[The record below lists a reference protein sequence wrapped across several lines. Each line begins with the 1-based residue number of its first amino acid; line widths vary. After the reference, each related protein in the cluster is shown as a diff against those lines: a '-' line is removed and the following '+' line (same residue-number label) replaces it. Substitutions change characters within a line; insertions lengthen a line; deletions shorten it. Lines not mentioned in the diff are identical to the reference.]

1 MAIGMAF
8 GFIFLAQ
15 LCKIVTGGSVSGT
28 SVAVTPSTA
37 PEGNTPINIQF
48 SLTSTTALSG
58 SSSDS
63 ITITASHPI
72 WSATGVVTCTFTP
85 AAGGIFTGGFATT
98 STTVFV
104 ATVKSGKT
112 VNSGQAVVFTCTT
125 NLAAHLTGGT
135 TVTFSMTS
143 TQDTTPVTGITGWTT
158 VSLGLPVSFSGGFV
172 GSDPVA
178 HFGDM
183 QAEFELPVGKLTT
196 LITTDNLEVLC
207 SVFEGAYWNTERG
220 SFQEQWFDRFILKTP
235 QSGLSSPQGRFLD
248 IKIKRDLHEMN
259 MSMIPP
265 AEFFTLDISMGYGS
279 ISDSSYVSKV
289 TSDLRVLPFWLL
301 EHDVIIHRFSHTS
314 RSYKSHRIG
323 TIPSECVYVHGS
335 LLEFAMCS
343 RPADYYTGQ
352 LRELSVKYAHLDMT
366 ILNMKDPGALRGLL
380 PELLGL
386 QPISE
391 FTKSCIKEPLRL
403 ATNSNSSSTDDH
415 RLQMT

>member
-37 PEGNTPINIQF
+37 TEGTTPTSVQF
-48 SLTSTTALSG
+48 TLTSTSALSG
-58 SSSDS
+58 PAGDT
-63 ITITASHPI
+63 ITITASQAI
-72 WSATGVVTCTFTP
+72 WSASGTPTCTATP
-85 AAGGIFTGGFATT
+85 NVFYGAGALANP

-104 ATVKSGKT
+104 ASVRWNKY
-112 VNSGQAVVFTCTT
+112 VNAGEVVVLACTT
-125 NLAAHLTGGT
+125 NLAPHLTGGT
-135 TVTFSMTS
+135 IVSFSMVT
-143 TQDTTPVTGITGWTT
+143 TKDTTAVTGITGWTT

-235 QSGLSSPQGRFLD
+235 HSGLASPQGRFLE
-248 IKIKRDLHEMN
+248 IEIKRDLHEIN
-259 MSMIPP
+259 MSTIPP
-265 AEFFTLDISMGYGS
+265 KEFFTLDISMGYGS

-403 ATNSNSSSTDDH
+403 ATNSNSSCTDKQG
-415 RLQMT
+415 LQLA